1 MKEKL
6 SEISIFSFKVFV
18 AEGHQ
23 TFYSKKY
30 YLKFPEAW
38 FGLLKLFPIITFSD
52 HKNYLKVTRGG
63 VTGKEMSN
71 FFTIKKCDI
80 CYIFHG
86 VWLKIGLH

>member
-30 YLKFPEAW
+30 YLKFPEAR

-52 HKNYLKVTRGG
+52 HKNYLKVTKG
-63 VTGKEMSN
+63 VVKGKEMSN
-71 FFTIKKCDI
+71 FFTLKK
-80 CYIFHG
+80 
-86 VWLKIGLH
+86 V